1 MAESV
6 EAYIRACDICQQH
19 EVELLTPSG
28 LLCPL
33 PIPNHVWED
42 ISMDFI
48 DRLSRSEDKSVITVV
63 VDRLSKFS
71 HFVPMSHPYTAT
83 QVVKTFFGNILQL
96 YGMPQSIVCDRDT
109 IFITKFWQELFRLQG
124 VHFKMSS
131 AYHPQTNGQTKV
143 VNRTLEM
150 YLHCFCSSSP
160 KTWTQW

>member
-71 HFVPMSHPYTAT
+71 YFVPMSHPYTAT
-83 QVVKTFFGNILQL
+83 QVVKTFFGNIFQL
-96 YGMPQSIVCDRDT
+96 YGMPQSIVCDRVQFSLPSFGKSFFGCKEY
-109 IFITKFWQELFRLQG
+109 ILR
-124 VHFKMSS
+124 
-131 AYHPQTNGQTKV
+131 
-143 VNRTLEM
+143 
-150 YLHCFCSSSP
+150 
-160 KTWTQW
+160 